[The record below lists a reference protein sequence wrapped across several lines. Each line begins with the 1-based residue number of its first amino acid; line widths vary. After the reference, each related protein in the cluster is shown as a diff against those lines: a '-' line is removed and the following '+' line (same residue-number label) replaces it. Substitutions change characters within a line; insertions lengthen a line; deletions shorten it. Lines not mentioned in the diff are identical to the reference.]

1 MSIVAMA
8 ADIIMA
14 LRLIYAL
21 QPHFCDVYIY
31 VARLTVSQ
39 CVSSVGQ
46 LAMATGNRPS
56 SQGNRYMARK
66 GGQNRSAAIRA
77 YKEKNPDA
85 RPKAISEG
93 LAKEGVKVS
102 AGYVSTVLSNER
114 RKGGKRRKK
123 RVGGRSS
130 GYADLVQAK
139 RLADAMGGIEK
150 ARSALSALAKI
161 LDA

>member
-1 MSIVAMA
+1 
-8 ADIIMA
+8 
-14 LRLIYAL
+14 
-21 QPHFCDVYIY
+21 
-31 VARLTVSQ
+31 
-39 CVSSVGQ
+39 
-46 LAMATGNRPS
+46 
-56 SQGNRYMARK
+56 MARK

-85 RPKAISEG
+85 RPKAIAEG
-93 LAKEGVKVS
+93 LAKDGIKVS

-123 RVGGRSS
+123 RGGGRSG

-139 RLADAMGGIEK
+139 RLADAMGGIDK
-150 ARSALSALAKI
+150 ARSALNALARI